1 MYISS
6 RVIQKDV
13 YLFLLHVTF
22 DQWRLLLN
30 RRNGGDWLCAH
41 CAFLEL
47 HIKFGL
53 SIKIPFVV
61 ETPEYE

>member
-30 RRNGGDWLCAH
+30 RRNGWLCAH
-41 CAFLEL
+41 CTLLQL
-47 HIKFGL
+47 HIKCGL

>member
-1 MYISS
+1 ML
-6 RVIQKDV
+6 R
-13 YLFLLHVTF
+13 LTLF

-30 RRNGGDWLCAH
+30 RRNGWLCAH
-41 CAFLEL
+41 CTLLQL
-47 HIKFGL
+47 HIKCGL